1 MERFNSRTCFCQSLE
16 FRRCPRLHYDAAVFS
31 LERTRFDVDE
41 IKVAVSYASV
51 QSGVASL
58 IPVLHGVVT
67 PMRLLFHCGF
77 FHGPFF
83 AQDARPT
90 HSALTLLNA
99 SSSCAKK
106 GLLLIWAS
114 DGCRSDVDRGS
125 DGLVELDHGDQRAL
139 LSWRRR

>member
-1 MERFNSRTCFCQSLE
+1 MTLLSFLWGGLLVS
-16 FRRCPRLHYDAAVFS
+16 
-31 LERTRFDVDE
+31 DVDE

-67 PMRLLFHCGF
+67 LMSTLSLRL

-90 HSALTLLNA
+90 H
-99 SSSCAKK
+99 
-106 GLLLIWAS
+106 
-114 DGCRSDVDRGS
+114 
-125 DGLVELDHGDQRAL
+125 
-139 LSWRRR
+139 